1 MSDGASST
9 PLRLVGDI
17 GGTNARFALAEPT
30 SGRPRLSAFRSLRC
44 QDYPSLEGAIAAY
57 FADQPALPRP
67 ETAVIAVAGPVVDG
81 ALNFTNLGWRVS
93 ETELEQALG
102 FRSATL
108 INDYAALALAA
119 PALNDEDVHH
129 IGPRSA
135 GRANSTIA
143 MIGAGT
149 GFGASALVRDGRVEA
164 VLTTEGG
171 HIGYAPTDALEA
183 EIWRILALK
192 FGRVSVERIMS
203 GPGLLNLHSAML
215 ELEGR
220 KPDCESPDAV
230 SRLADEGDP
239 LALRTVQLFCEIM
252 GAVAGDFALV
262 YGAQGGVCLA
272 GGVAPRLIDYL
283 EKGDFRRRFEAKG
296 RFEAYLRAIPTMVV
310 TQPYAALLGAGRA
323 LTRAMAR

>member
-1 MSDGASST
+1 MGDGASS

-30 SGRPRLSAFRSLRC
+30 SGRPRLSAFKSLRC
-44 QDYPSLEGAIAAY
+44 QDYPSLQAAIAAY
-57 FADQPALPRP
+57 FAGQPSEPRP

-93 ETELEQALG
+93 ESELVRALG
-102 FRSATL
+102 FRSASL
-108 INDYAALALAA
+108 INDYAGLALAA
-119 PALNDEDVHH
+119 PALNDGDVRY
-129 IGPRSA
+129 IGPKFA
-135 GRANSTIA
+135 GRADSTIA

-183 EIWRILALK
+183 EIWRILSLK
-192 FGRVSVERIMS
+192 FGRVSVERLMS
-203 GPGLLNLHSAML
+203 GPGLLNLHNAML

-230 SRLADEGDP
+230 SGLADAGDP
-239 LALRTVQLFCEIM
+239 MAQRTVQLFCEIM
-252 GAVAGDFALV
+252 GSVAGDFALA
-262 YGAQGGVCLA
+262 YGAQGGVCIA
-272 GGVAPRLIDYL
+272 GGVAPSLLGWL
-283 EKGDFRRRFEAKG
+283 EKSDFRQRFEAKG
-296 RFEAYLRAIPTMVV
+296 RFVDYLRAIPTMVV

-323 LTRAMAR
+323 PAPITAR